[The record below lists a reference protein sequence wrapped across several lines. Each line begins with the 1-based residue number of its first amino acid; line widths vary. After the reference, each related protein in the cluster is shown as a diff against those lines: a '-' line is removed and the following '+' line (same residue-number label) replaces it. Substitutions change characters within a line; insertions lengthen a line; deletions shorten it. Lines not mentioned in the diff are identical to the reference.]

1 MKTFLTILS
10 CVLFCSVF
18 FTPTDDAPLSTYFL
32 WSIWV
37 LGALYI
43 VNLIWKELDKWEKED
58 SGK

>member
-10 CVLFCSVF
+10 SVLFCSVF

-32 WSIWV
+32 WIIWV

-43 VNLIWKELDKWEKED
+43 VDLIWKELEKCDKED
-58 SGK
+58 EKN

>member
-18 FTPTDDAPLSTYFL
+18 FTPTEDAPLSTYFL

-37 LGALYI
+37 LGALFI

>member
-43 VNLIWKELDKWEKED
+43 VNLIWKELDKWKED
-58 SGK
+58 EKN

>member
-43 VNLIWKELDKWEKED
+43 VNLIWKELDKCEKED

>member
-1 MKTFLTILS
+1 MKTFLTILAS
-10 CVLFCSVF
+10 VLFCSVF

>member
-18 FTPTDDAPLSTYFL
+18 FTPTDDAPLSTYFM